1 MGAFS
6 KVWKAAAI
14 AGGAGVAAMAAVNAS
29 IRRNAAEPDDS
40 VMGGESAIYEWQDGD
55 VHFKV
60 AGEPSD
66 TGPVVMVHGIGAG
79 SSNFTWRKNFV
90 ELAGHT
96 RVFAPDLLGFGLSG
110 KPPGVSYDA
119 ELFAELIGDFL
130 DEVTGPAHLVAAS
143 LSAAYAIQ
151 VAARQPELVRSLTV
165 ISPTGSATQNARPG
179 VTGAA
184 FYGLMNSP
192 VLGTSFYNVFTS
204 ERSIRDFARLQY
216 FYDRRRVTERF
227 VAHHYAT
234 SHQPGAQHAISAYLS
249 GYLNTDA
256 RSDFAGLKQPVTMI
270 WGKQDETNPLANAAA
285 LLQLNPRARLQI
297 FDRCRMSPHEE
308 YPEKFNE
315 LMRELIQPRPAKVI
329 DIASAQGA

>member
-1 MGAFS
+1 MGAFG
-6 KVWKAAAI
+6 KIWKAAAI

-40 VMGGESAIYEWQDGD
+40 VMGGDPGIYEWQDGD
-55 VHFKV
+55 VYFQA
-60 AGEPSD
+60 AGELSAG
-66 TGPVVMVHGIGAG
+66 GPVVLVHGLGAG
-79 SSNFTWRKNFV
+79 SSGFTWRKNFGS
-90 ELAGHT
+90 LAEHT
-96 RVFAPDLLGFGLSG
+96 RVYAPDLLGFGFSE
-110 KPPGVSYDA
+110 KPVVSYDA
-119 ELFAELIGDFL
+119 TLFVELIEDFL
-130 DEVTGPAHLVAAS
+130 EEVSGPAHLVAAS

-151 VAARQPELVRSLTV
+151 VAARRSELVRSLTV
-165 ISPTGSATQNARPG
+165 VSPTGTATQSSRPG

-204 ERSIRDFARLQY
+204 ERSIRDFARHQY

-234 SHQPGAQHAISAYLS
+234 SHQVGAQHAISAYLS

-256 RSDFAGLKQPVTMI
+256 REDFAGLKLPVTMV
-270 WGKQDETNPLANAAA
+270 WGKQDETNPLANAAP
-285 LLQLNPRARLQI
+285 LLQLNPRAELEI

-308 YPEKFNE
+308 HPEKFNQLIGE
-315 LMRELIQPRPAKVI
+315 VIQPRQGKVI
-329 DIASAQGA
+329 DIASAHGA